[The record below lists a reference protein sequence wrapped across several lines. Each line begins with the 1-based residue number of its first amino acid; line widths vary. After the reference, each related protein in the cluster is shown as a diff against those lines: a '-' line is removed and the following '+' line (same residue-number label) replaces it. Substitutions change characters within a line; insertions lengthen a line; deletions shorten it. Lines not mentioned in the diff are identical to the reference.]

1 MFLLPSPLPPPPRMI
16 ITGQPVRKKKTMFLT
31 HTLTVPLPST
41 HTHSLERGKITYT
54 CISTLAAT
62 DGRGA
67 TILEN
72 TPSSALHYLHEELL
86 MIGAQPLSTLPLHQ
100 E

>member
-1 MFLLPSPLPPPPRMI
+1 MFLSL
-16 ITGQPVRKKKTMFLT
+16 LT
-31 HTLTVPLPST
+31 HTLPVPSPPHT
-41 HTHSLERGKITYT
+41 HTHWKEKKEITYT
-54 CISTLAAT
+54 CIFTLAAT
-62 DGRGA
+62 DGRRA